1 MFTPLGTLQHKV
13 NGATMSSDGDDATPS
28 GASSPRSQPASS
40 SLTHDDDAAETQANA
55 AAIRAARHA
64 EARRRALERASAR
77 AKASRGLKASL
88 QAETAAPSPPPAPRI
103 DENDRERWWEED
115 EDAENQAESKDD
127 DDDDD
132 ATEKLA
138 ASLEK
143 SLAVKT
149 VTAASSERREMPTR
163 RPRLALPP
171 PSLPTGKPRTNPHQ
185 IGVSTHAKHKA
196 KAAVK
201 ASASSK
207 HAGVPKTLGMAMC
220 S

>member
-1 MFTPLGTLQHKV
+1 MFTPLGTPQHKV
-13 NGATMSSDGDDATPS
+13 NGATMSSEGDDVSP
-28 GASSPRSQPASS
+28 SSPRSQPASS
-40 SLTHDDDAAETQANA
+40 LTHDDAAAETQANA

-64 EARRRALERASAR
+64 EARRRALERAGAR

-115 EDAENQAESKDD
+115 EDAENQAGSK

-132 ATEKLA
+132 ATELA
-138 ASLEK
+138 ASFQT
-143 SLAVKT
+143 SVSVKT
-149 VTAASSERREMPTR
+149 VTAASSGRREMPTR

-185 IGVSTHAKHKA
+185 IGISTHAKHKA
-196 KAAVK
+196 KAGVK
-201 ASASSK
+201 ASASST

>member
-1 MFTPLGTLQHKV
+1 MFTPLGTPQHKV
-13 NGATMSSDGDDATPS
+13 NGATMSSDGDAS

-40 SLTHDDDAAETQANA
+40 SLAHDDDAAETQANA

-64 EARRRALERASAR
+64 EARRRALERAGAR
-77 AKASRGLKASL
+77 AKAARGLKASL

-115 EDAENQAESKDD
+115 EDAENEAESKDD
-127 DDDDD
+127 DDD
-132 ATEKLA
+132 AIKELA
-138 ASLEK
+138 ASFET
-143 SLAVKT
+143 SVKT
-149 VTAASSERREMPTR
+149 VTAASSGRREMPTR

-201 ASASSK
+201 ASASST

>member
-1 MFTPLGTLQHKV
+1 
-13 NGATMSSDGDDATPS
+13 MSSDGDDVSP
-28 GASSPRSQPASS
+28 SSPRSQPASS
-40 SLTHDDDAAETQANA
+40 SLTHDDAAAETQANA

-64 EARRRALERASAR
+64 EARRRALERAGAR

-115 EDAENQAESKDD
+115 EDAENEAESKDD

-132 ATEKLA
+132 AMELA
-138 ASLEK
+138 ASFET
-143 SLAVKT
+143 SVAVKT
-149 VTAASSERREMPTR
+149 VTAASSGRREMPTR

>member
-13 NGATMSSDGDDATPS
+13 NGATMSSYGDDATPS

-40 SLTHDDDAAETQANA
+40 LTHDDAAAETQANA

-64 EARRRALERASAR
+64 EARRRALERAGAR
-77 AKASRGLKASL
+77 AKAARGLKASL

-115 EDAENQAESKDD
+115 EDAENEAGSKDD
-127 DDDDD
+127 DDD
-132 ATEKLA
+132 AMELA
-138 ASLEK
+138 ASFET
-143 SLAVKT
+143 SVAVKT
-149 VTAASSERREMPTR
+149 VTAASSGRREMPTR

-201 ASASSK
+201 ASASST

>member
-1 MFTPLGTLQHKV
+1 
-13 NGATMSSDGDDATPS
+13 MSSDDDDATPS

-115 EDAENQAESKDD
+115 EDAENQAESK
-127 DDDDD
+127 
-132 ATEKLA
+132 ELA
-138 ASLEK
+138 ASFET
-143 SLAVKT
+143 SIAVKT
-149 VTAASSERREMPTR
+149 VTAASSGRREMPTR

-201 ASASSK
+201 ASASST

>member
-1 MFTPLGTLQHKV
+1 MFTPLGTPQHKV
-13 NGATMSSDGDDATPS
+13 NGATMSSDGDDVSP
-28 GASSPRSQPASS
+28 SSPRSQPASS
-40 SLTHDDDAAETQANA
+40 SLTHDDAAAETQANA

-115 EDAENQAESKDD
+115 EDAENEAESKDD

-132 ATEKLA
+132 AMELA
-138 ASLEK
+138 ASFET
-143 SLAVKT
+143 SVAVKT
-149 VTAASSERREMPTR
+149 VTAASSGRREMPTR

-201 ASASSK
+201 ASASST

>member
-13 NGATMSSDGDDATPS
+13 NGATMSSDDVSPS

-40 SLTHDDDAAETQANA
+40 SLTHDDDDAETQANA

-115 EDAENQAESKDD
+115 EDAENQAESK
-127 DDDDD
+127 
-132 ATEKLA
+132 ELA
-138 ASLEK
+138 ASFET
-143 SLAVKT
+143 SIAVKT
-149 VTAASSERREMPTR
+149 VTAASSGRREMPTR

-201 ASASSK
+201 ASASST

>member
-1 MFTPLGTLQHKV
+1 MFTPLGTPQHKV
-13 NGATMSSDGDDATPS
+13 NGATMSSGDD
-28 GASSPRSQPASS
+28 ASSPRSQPASS
-40 SLTHDDDAAETQANA
+40 SLTHDDAAAETQANA

-115 EDAENQAESKDD
+115 EDAENEAESKDD

-132 ATEKLA
+132 AMELA
-138 ASLEK
+138 ASFET
-143 SLAVKT
+143 SVAVKT
-149 VTAASSERREMPTR
+149 VTAASSGRREMPTR

-201 ASASSK
+201 ASASST

>member
-1 MFTPLGTLQHKV
+1 MFTPLGTPQHKV
-13 NGATMSSDGDDATPS
+13 NGATMSSGDD
-28 GASSPRSQPASS
+28 ASSPRSQPASS
-40 SLTHDDDAAETQANA
+40 SLTHDDAAAETQANA

-103 DENDRERWWEED
+103 DDENDRERWWEED
-115 EDAENQAESKDD
+115 EDAENEAESKDD

-132 ATEKLA
+132 ATELA
-138 ASLEK
+138 ASFET
-143 SLAVKT
+143 SVAVKT
-149 VTAASSERREMPTR
+149 VTAASSGRREMPTR

-201 ASASSK
+201 ASASST

>member
-1 MFTPLGTLQHKV
+1 LFTPLGTLQHKV
-13 NGATMSSDGDDATPS
+13 NGATMSSDGDDVSPS
-28 GASSPRSQPASS
+28 GASSPRSQPAS

-64 EARRRALERASAR
+64 EARRRALERAGAR

-115 EDAENQAESKDD
+115 EDAENEAESKDD
-127 DDDDD
+127 DDDD
-132 ATEKLA
+132 ATELA
-138 ASLEK
+138 ASFET
-143 SLAVKT
+143 SVAVKT
-149 VTAASSERREMPTR
+149 VTAASSGRREMPTR

-171 PSLPTGKPRTNPHQ
+171 PSLPTAKPRTNPNQ

-201 ASASSK
+201 ASASST
-207 HAGVPKTLGMAMC
+207 HAGVPKTLGMAIC

>member
-1 MFTPLGTLQHKV
+1 MFTPLGTPQHKV
-13 NGATMSSDGDDATPS
+13 NGATMSSDDVSPS
-28 GASSPRSQPASS
+28 GASSPRSQPAS

-88 QAETAAPSPPPAPRI
+88 QAETTAPSPPPAPRI

-115 EDAENQAESKDD
+115 EDAENEAGSKDD
-127 DDDDD
+127 DDGD
-132 ATEKLA
+132 ELA

-143 SLAVKT
+143 SVAVKT
-149 VTAASSERREMPTR
+149 VTAASSGRREMPTR

-171 PSLPTGKPRTNPHQ
+171 PSLPTAKPRTNPNQ

-201 ASASSK
+201 ASASST

>member
-1 MFTPLGTLQHKV
+1 M
-13 NGATMSSDGDDATPS
+13 ATTRPPS

-103 DENDRERWWEED
+103 DENDRERWWED
-115 EDAENQAESKDD
+115 DGDAENQAGSKDD

-132 ATEKLA
+132 ATELA
-138 ASLEK
+138 ASFEK
-143 SLAVKT
+143 SVAVKT
-149 VTAASSERREMPTR
+149 VTAASSGRREMPTR

-171 PSLPTGKPRTNPHQ
+171 PSLPTGKPPNQPAPDRRIHPRQAQGQSRGESQRIQHARGGAQ
-185 IGVSTHAKHKA
+185 DARDGHVLVSLFLFPYGQL
-196 KAAVK
+196 V
-201 ASASSK
+201 
-207 HAGVPKTLGMAMC
+207 
-220 S
+220 

>member
-1 MFTPLGTLQHKV
+1 MFTPLGTPQHKV
-13 NGATMSSDGDDATPS
+13 NGATMSSDDVSPS

-115 EDAENQAESKDD
+115 EDAENQAESK
-127 DDDDD
+127 
-132 ATEKLA
+132 ELA
-138 ASLEK
+138 ASFET
-143 SLAVKT
+143 SIAVKT
-149 VTAASSERREMPTR
+149 VTAASSGRREMPTR

-201 ASASSK
+201 ASASST

>member
-1 MFTPLGTLQHKV
+1 MFTPLGTPQHKV
-13 NGATMSSDGDDATPS
+13 NGATMSSGDD
-28 GASSPRSQPASS
+28 ASSPRSQPASS
-40 SLTHDDDAAETQANA
+40 SLTHDDAAAETQANA
-55 AAIRAARHA
+55 AARHA
-64 EARRRALERASAR
+64 EARRRALERAGAR
-77 AKASRGLKASL
+77 AKAARGLKASL

-115 EDAENQAESKDD
+115 EDAENEAESKDD
-127 DDDDD
+127 DD
-132 ATEKLA
+132 ELA
-138 ASLEK
+138 ASFEA
-143 SLAVKT
+143 SVAVKT
-149 VTAASSERREMPTR
+149 VTAASSGRREMPTR

-201 ASASSK
+201 ASASST

>member
-64 EARRRALERASAR
+64 EARRRALERAGAR

-132 ATEKLA
+132 ATELA
-138 ASLEK
+138 ASFEK
-143 SLAVKT
+143 SVAVKT
-149 VTAASSERREMPTR
+149 VTAASSGRREMPTR

-201 ASASSK
+201 ASASST

>member
-1 MFTPLGTLQHKV
+1 MFTPLGTPQHKV
-13 NGATMSSDGDDATPS
+13 NGATMSSDGDDVSPS

-40 SLTHDDDAAETQANA
+40 LTHDNDAAETQANA

-64 EARRRALERASAR
+64 EARRRALERAGAR

-115 EDAENQAESKDD
+115 EDAENQAGSKDD
-127 DDDDD
+127 DDDGDD
-132 ATEKLA
+132 GDD
-138 ASLEK
+138 
-143 SLAVKT
+143 KT
-149 VTAASSERREMPTR
+149 VTAASSGRREMPTR

-201 ASASSK
+201 ASASST

>member
-64 EARRRALERASAR
+64 EARRRALERAGAR

-103 DENDRERWWEED
+103 DENDRERWWED
-115 EDAENQAESKDD
+115 DGDAENQAGSKDD
-127 DDDDD
+127 GD
-132 ATEKLA
+132 ELA
-138 ASLEK
+138 ASFEK
-143 SLAVKT
+143 SVAVKT
-149 VTAASSERREMPTR
+149 VTAASSGRREMPTR

>member
-1 MFTPLGTLQHKV
+1 MFTPLGTPQHKV
-13 NGATMSSDGDDATPS
+13 NGATMSSDGDDVSP
-28 GASSPRSQPASS
+28 SSPRSQPASS
-40 SLTHDDDAAETQANA
+40 SLTHDDAAAETQANA

-103 DENDRERWWEED
+103 DENDRERWWED
-115 EDAENQAESKDD
+115 DGDAENQAGSKDD
-127 DDDDD
+127 GD
-132 ATEKLA
+132 ELA
-138 ASLEK
+138 ASFEK
-143 SLAVKT
+143 SVAVKT
-149 VTAASSERREMPTR
+149 VTAASSGRREMPTR

-201 ASASSK
+201 ASASST